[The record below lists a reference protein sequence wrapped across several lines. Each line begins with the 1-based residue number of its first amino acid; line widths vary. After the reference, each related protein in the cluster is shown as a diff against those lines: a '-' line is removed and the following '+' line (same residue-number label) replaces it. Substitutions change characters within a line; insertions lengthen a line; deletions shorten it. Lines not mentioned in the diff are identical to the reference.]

1 MIIVIRY
8 ALEQDSCELV
18 KLRIAEQ
25 KELHPEADP
34 TPDKVKAI
42 EKWICQSIGN
52 VNTLI
57 LVNEIEGKI
66 VATCTFVMEHN
77 IPGLVDNG
85 NYAYMCNVYT
95 VPEQRKRGIMA
106 DMIYQG
112 ETELKARNVC
122 AVYFDSVSD
131 SMISLSQ
138 KMGYVH
144 RTSFYSKDLEN

>member
-1 MIIVIRY
+1 MTIRY
-8 ALEQDSCELV
+8 ALEQDSSELV

-34 TPDKVKAI
+34 TPERVKAI
-42 EKWICQSIGN
+42 EEWICRSIGN

-57 LVNEIEGKI
+57 LVCEIEEKI
-66 VATCTFVMEHN
+66 VATCTFVVEHN

-95 VPEQRKRGIMA
+95 VPEQRKHGIME
-106 DMIYQG
+106 DMIGQG
-112 ETELKARNVC
+112 EAELKMRNVC
-122 AVYFDSVSD
+122 AVYFDSVSN

-144 RTSFYSKDLEN
+144 RTSFYSKDLE